1 MIKQNIKNKIPDIV
15 FWATAL
21 MILFWALGDRGL
33 SGSEDRWAE
42 VTRQMFLTGDFFHP
56 RINAAPY
63 FDKPLL
69 SYWFIALVSAVTGHL
84 DEWSVRLPSALSG
97 LLVLGATFSIGR
109 KLWSEKVGRTA
120 GWILLTT
127 YGFMFWSRLGE
138 ADMQNLAAITL
149 AVAWYWNHSEKTA
162 FLNYLVFYIIIFL
175 GAQTKGLASVIVPII
190 IVLPDVLRDRRWK
203 SHLNISHLLAVV
215 LACLV
220 YFAPFIYADFTREG
234 YQSSGLAMVFKE
246 NIQRFIMPFDH
257 KEPFYVYMYYVPELF
272 LPWTPLFLVA
282 LIWALIP
289 LKGIK
294 NFDRKKRWLI
304 DAIGIIFFFFTASGS
319 RRVYYILPIIPF
331 CALLT
336 SLLINGNA
344 KQKLKNIA
352 IGFQGL
358 LFVLFSVVEIFSPT
372 LWPIIKGKIG
382 FEPDIHFILAL
393 PIIGILTLTPFIIR
407 FIRPAILA
415 KFLGTEKIIA
425 HIILMAAVIM
435 GGSFCFNYVILDHY
449 RTTKPF
455 AMELKGQT
463 ADLSTKHIAFYR
475 KIKNDV
481 VFYLDASEPIRVLE
495 DPEAVRDFFRSDN
508 EDKVLISYRKY
519 IDELSTVLPSN
530 LKRKNILSEKIYPWT
545 TEQRFTSKLVAWR
558 LNFEERAL

>member
-1 MIKQNIKNKIPDIV
+1 MIKQNIKNKIPDMV
-15 FWATAL
+15 FWATAFF
-21 MILFWALGDRGL
+21 ILFWALGDRGFL
-33 SGSEDRWAE
+33 GSEDRWAE

-69 SYWFIALVSAVTGHL
+69 SYWLIALVSAVTGHL
-84 DEWSVRLPSALSG
+84 DEWAVRLPSALAG
-97 LLVLGATFSIGR
+97 LLVLGATFSLGR

-120 GWILLTT
+120 VWILLTT
-127 YGFMFWSRLGE
+127 YGFIFWSRLGE

-149 AVAWYWNHSEKTA
+149 AVAWYWNHSEKPG

-190 IVLPDVLRDRRWK
+190 IVLPDVLRNHRWK
-203 SHLNISHLLAVV
+203 NHLNLSHFLAVI

-220 YFAPFIYADFTREG
+220 YFAPFMYADFTREG
-234 YQSSGLAMVFKE
+234 YPSSGLAMMFRE

-272 LPWTPLFLVA
+272 LPWTPLFLAA

-289 LKGIK
+289 LKGLK

-304 DAIGIIFFFFTASGS
+304 ETIGIIFLFFTASGS
-319 RRVYYILPIIPF
+319 RRIYYILPIIPF

-336 SLLINGNA
+336 SLLINSHA
-344 KQKLKNIA
+344 KQKFKNIA

-358 LFVLFSVVEIFSPT
+358 LFVLFAVIEILSPA
-372 LWPIIKGKIG
+372 LWLIIKERIG
-382 FEPDIHFILAL
+382 FEPDIDFMLTLPIIAILAL
-393 PIIGILTLTPFIIR
+393 TPLVIKFIM
-407 FIRPAILA
+407 PTMPA
-415 KFLGTEKIIA
+415 KFLGTEKRIA
-425 HIILMAAVIM
+425 PIILMAAIMM
-435 GGSFCFNYVILDHY
+435 GGFFCFNYIILDDY

-463 ADLSTKHIAFYR
+463 VDLSTKHIAFYR

-481 VFYLDASEPIRVLE
+481 VFYLDASEPIQVLE
-495 DPEAVRDFFRSDN
+495 DPEAVRNFFSSDN
-508 EDKVLISYRKY
+508 EDKVLIFYRKY
-519 IDELSTVLPSN
+519 MDELSKVLPSN
-530 LKRKNILSEKIYPWT
+530 LKRKNILNEKIYPWT
-545 TEQRFTSKLVAWR
+545 PEQRFPFKLVAWR
-558 LNFEERAL
+558 INFEERAL

>member
-21 MILFWALGDRGL
+21 FILFWALGDRGL
-33 SGSEDRWAE
+33 GGSEDRWAE

-56 RINAAPY
+56 RINAEPY

-97 LLVLGATFSIGR
+97 LLVLGATFSLGR

-138 ADMQNLAAITL
+138 ADIQNLAAITL
-149 AVAWYWNHSEKTA
+149 AVAWYWNHSEKPG
-162 FLNYLVFYIIIFL
+162 FLNYLVFYIVIFL

-190 IVLPDVLRDRRWK
+190 IVLPDILRDRRWK

-220 YFAPFIYADFTREG
+220 YFAPFLYADVTREG

-272 LPWTPLFLVA
+272 LPWTPLLLAA

-294 NFDRKKRWLI
+294 NLDRKKRWLI
-304 DAIGIIFFFFTASGS
+304 EATGMIFLFFTASGS
-319 RRVYYILPIIPF
+319 RRIYYILPIIPF

-336 SLLINGNA
+336 SLFINSNT
-344 KQKLKNIA
+344 KQEFKNIA
-352 IGFQGL
+352 IGFQGS
-358 LFVLFSVVEIFSPT
+358 LFVLFSIIGIFSPA
-372 LWPIIKGKIG
+372 LWPIIKERIG
-382 FEPDIHFILAL
+382 FEPDINFMLTL
-393 PIIGILTLTPFIIR
+393 PIIGILTITPLIIR
-407 FIRPAILA
+407 FIRPAMPA
-415 KFLGTEKIIA
+415 KFLGTEKIMA

-435 GGSFCFNYVILDHY
+435 GGFFCFNYVILDDY

-455 AMELKGQT
+455 AMELKVQT
-463 ADLSTKHIAFYR
+463 ADFSPKHIAFYR
-475 KIKNDV
+475 KMKNDV
-481 VFYLDASEPIRVLE
+481 VFYLDASKPIKVLE
-495 DPEAVRDFFRSDN
+495 DPEAVKNFFSSDN
-508 EDKVLISYRKY
+508 EDKVLISYRKH
-519 IDELSTVLPSN
+519 IDELFKVLPSN

-545 TEQRFTSKLVAWR
+545 PKQSFTSKLVAWR
-558 LNFEERAL
+558 INFEKRVL